1 MAIRFYSKSPE
12 FREFSNF
19 AAFSFEH
26 EGLTY
31 PTVEHFFQAMK
42 FEGTPY
48 ADQIRAAKTPAAAR
62 TLGRSRAVPIRPDW
76 DDVKVEVMRTALR
89 LKFTTHA
96 VLRTMLLATGSEEL
110 IEAAP
115 RDYFWGCGA
124 RGTGRNM
131 LGTLLMEL
139 RGALR
144 SASL

>member
-12 FREFSNF
+12 YREFSNF
-19 AAFSFEH
+19 AAFPFEH

-76 DDVKVEVMRTALR
+76 EGIKVEIMRTALR
-89 LKFTTHA
+89 LKFAAHA
-96 VLRTMLLATGSEEL
+96 ELQSLLLATGDEEL

-144 SASL
+144 SASP